1 MIKRLKMSMQNS
13 FQTLI
18 FVVCFLHQR
27 DRTGLIRWCRSLLYT
42 TLLCSYSQHCHSTS
56 PDLRARQGNAL
67 ENPLTESVR
76 KYFPPFSCQFC
87 FSSTHQIFSFSKY
100 FPPLPSPFYF
110 PSNEKMFSFSILL
123 LQR

>member
-67 ENPLTESVR
+67 ENLLTKSVR
-76 KYFPPFSCQFC
+76 KYFPSFPSPFC
-87 FSSTHQIFSFSKY
+87 FSSTHQIFPFSKY
-100 FPPLPSPFYF
+100 FPPSPSPFYF
-110 PSNEKMFSFSILL
+110 PSNEQIFSFSILF
-123 LQR
+123 LQG